1 MKRKEFLREIEGASL
16 EEMKKKAQTLAE
28 ELMRLRFKKASGQLE
43 QSHKIKETR
52 RQLAR
57 VQQRVAILRRSAGVA
72 SQQPEA

>member
-1 MKRKEFLREIEGASL
+1 MKRKDFLRELEGASL

-57 VQQRVAILRRSAGVA
+57 VQQRVSALRRAESPA
-72 SQQPEA
+72 SQRPEA

>member
-57 VQQRVAILRRSAGVA
+57 VQQRVAILRKSVGVA